1 MRHTHT
7 YSTADTDVIVTLD
20 HDHGA
25 VNAGIPHDHIPVD
38 RASYIN
44 YTLRNSVG
52 QYAPAA
58 DSDAGAP
65 GVRRD
70 QDVPDAGEPATYAEH
85 HRRQLARA
93 AEAHAGHLRT
103 AEIVR
108 SSTYR
113 AFRHVDYLPRE
124 ALRLA
129 QLEYDAYIAAIPFLG
144 SGVDGV

>member
-7 YSTADTDVIVTLD
+7 YSTADVILTLD

-25 VNAGIPHDHIPVD
+25 VNAGFPHDHNSLD
-38 RASYIN
+38 RASYFDR
-44 YTLRNSVG
+44 TLRTSAG

-70 QDVPDAGEPATYAEH
+70 EDVPDAGEPATYAEH
-85 HRRQLARA
+85 QRRGQLARA
-93 AEAHAGHLRT
+93 ASDAHAGHLRT

-113 AFRHVDYLPRE
+113 AFRHVDYLPLE

-144 SGVDGV
+144 PGVDGV